1 MKTGMVRL
9 IVVLGTICLVAGL
22 ALAMVYRITKAPI
35 AYQLKLVVIR
45 SLQAVLPGMKIDP
58 DSEYIDL
65 PWGEGQTVRVYRSTG
80 PEGIEGVAF
89 QVIAPNGYSGKIL
102 IMMGVL
108 PNGTL
113 GGIEIL
119 AQAETPGLGARI
131 AEPSFKDQ
139 FKGRSLAT
147 TNFKVKKDGGDID
160 QLTGAT
166 ISPRAVVGAVRRGLV
181 WFKENRKQVLSS
193 AEGTS

>member
-9 IVVLGTICLVAGL
+9 VVVLGTICLVAALIL
-22 ALAMVYRITKAPI
+22 ATVYKVTKAPI
-35 AYQLKLVVIR
+35 AYQMKLEVIR
-45 SLQAVLPGMKIDP
+45 SLQAVLPGMEIDP
-58 DSEYIDL
+58 DSQYIDL
-65 PWGEGQTVRVYRSTG
+65 PWNKDQTVRVYRASG
-80 PEGIEGVAF
+80 AGGITGVAF
-89 QVIAPNGYSGKIL
+89 QVIAPDGYSGNIL

-108 PNGTL
+108 PDGSL

-119 AQAETPGLGARI
+119 AHAETPGLGARI
-131 AEPSFKDQ
+131 VEPSFKDQ
-139 FKGRSLAT
+139 FKGRSLEN

-181 WFKENRKQVLSS
+181 WFKKNREKVLSN